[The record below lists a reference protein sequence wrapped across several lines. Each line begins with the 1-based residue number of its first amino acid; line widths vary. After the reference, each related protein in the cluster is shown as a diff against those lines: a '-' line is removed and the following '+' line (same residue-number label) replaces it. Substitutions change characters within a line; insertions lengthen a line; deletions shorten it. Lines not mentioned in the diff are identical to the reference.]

1 MSHDNKAIVL
11 EGLDAL
17 FNRRDFEKAA
27 TLWSPD
33 YIQHSRHVPAGR
45 HGLFELVRSLPGGA
59 RYQSGLA
66 MAEGEHVVVHGR
78 YSGLDGPTLICVD
91 IFRLEDGVMVEHWDV
106 LQEEAAEAESAGGNP
121 MFGDAFPS

>member
-33 YIQHSRHVPAGR
+33 YIQHSRHFPAAGR
-45 HGLFELVRSLPGGA
+45 GCSTSCAVFPEVPGISPVSRWPKA
-59 RYQSGLA
+59 I
-66 MAEGEHVVVHGR
+66 
-78 YSGLDGPTLICVD
+78 T
-91 IFRLEDGVMVEHWDV
+91 W
-106 LQEEAAEAESAGGNP
+106 
-121 MFGDAFPS
+121 